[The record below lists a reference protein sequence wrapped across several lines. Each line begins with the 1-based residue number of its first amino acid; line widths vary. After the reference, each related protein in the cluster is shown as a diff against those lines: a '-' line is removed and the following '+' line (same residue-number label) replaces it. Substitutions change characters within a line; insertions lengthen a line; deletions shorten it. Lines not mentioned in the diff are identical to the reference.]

1 MKTFK
6 QALEAYLKSLNEEH
20 TIYVLKGFNYWLD
33 ALDTDLFLGGKT
45 VNSYKNLIEAI
56 QRLSSTTRAVFLLY
70 ENLIYLHDRNMLNA
84 IEVFTQYKLVII
96 ENDYFD
102 SYYPGFR
109 SDIET
114 IKNDFESEEDNIIQK
129 FYCDIQ
135 KIDNTLFMNYNEIP
149 DKEFK
154 TIKLTEVRINF
165 EVDNSLEIELYSN
178 INHLALQG
186 IIFEILNFGKGK
198 ILCEK
203 EGEHGRSIGIIRKKF
218 ESINLFITVKD
229 DFNKHDVE
237 ENDYKEY
244 LEILQRKD
252 PSYNFLGI
260 QIYHDPDENTETK
273 EISQAVIIDRIVKNC
288 MKAQKKEQF
297 RDIFVTAPTGAGKS
311 VMFQIPAIYLAEKS
325 DLVTI
330 VISPLIGL
338 MNDQVNNIQSMTKL
352 AETINSDYTP
362 SQKEN
367 VLEQIKN
374 GDKSILYIS
383 PETLLSNTDI
393 TNLIGDR
400 KIGLLV
406 VDEAHIVSTW
416 GKSFRPDYWYLGE
429 FISRLRKSEKSN
441 QNFPIATFTATA
453 TYGGEDSMYLDI
465 IESLQMTAETFLGR
479 VRRDDIDFEITSKT
493 KEINYQDEKLLV
505 AVDSINKL
513 QKTGEKTL
521 VYVPYRNHIN
531 DIYSRLENQERIG
544 KYSGEMFSGEKN
556 ETLEKIV
563 NGEKNVVLATKAFG
577 MGIDINDIKYVYHF
591 APTGNISDYL
601 QEIGR
606 AARAR
611 GMNGVALT
619 DFFKEDFRY
628 INQLFGMSAIKHTQ
642 VIAVLR
648 KINELYKKH
657 KKRNFLVSPMEF
669 SHIFV
674 DELDTSRIDAQL
686 KTALLIIKK
695 DFELLNSINSIN
707 YIPLI
712 FKPRSMFTNA
722 YFMIKDEFIDT
733 LVSSDNF
740 KYFRKIQM
748 PRDNTYETYGEP
760 VKVEYAG
767 DTYVLDF
774 KNLWEEK
781 YKDLSFASFKYLFYS
796 NSLTNFDFKVNEELI
811 PKTIIEIKFNK
822 INFDDAIIEMSNILN
837 ALKDIFDDIRQSRK
851 HFTVRELSD
860 KLRERLSFKN
870 TYTPDLLAQS
880 MIYILNNIDTGH
892 FVSQNFATYNSQTDK
907 WNIQTVSYETRIK
920 KIIRQAR
927 LSLTSNTNALQIS
940 VKNKNSNK
948 DIRILLAQIIE
959 ILELAE
965 VNIRTGDN
973 PEFFVRVNNSNAIE
987 KIINDKFY
995 KSKTVELVKEKHDNS
1010 TRIMEYFFTQLS
1022 TKEDR
1027 WDFIEQYFLGQL
1039 DITDIKQLKE
1049 TKKLSKKEDV
1059 FITNKVNF
1067 PYSSWEEASSISPDE
1082 FYIINNIPIPT
1093 YFSGEFTLN
1102 NETYPFSYVW
1112 EDRKMIVY
1120 NPEETEKTI
1129 KNTNCEWKVISEQ
1142 DLKIDD
1148 FM

>member
-6 QALEAYLKSLNEEH
+6 QALEIYLKSLNEEN

-33 ALDTDLFLGGKT
+33 SLDADLFLGGKT
-45 VNSYKNLIEAI
+45 VNSYADLKQSIHKLFNT
-56 QRLSSTTRAVFLLY
+56 SRAMFLLY
-70 ENLIYLHDRNMLNA
+70 ENLLYLYDENA
-84 IEVFTQYKLVII
+84 LGSIELLTQYKII
-96 ENDYFD
+96 IVENDYFD
-102 SYYPGFR
+102 GYYPGLY
-109 SDIET
+109 SDIKT
-114 IKNDFESEEDNIIQK
+114 IQEDFESEKDNIIQI

-178 INHLALQG
+178 IDHVALQG

-203 EGEHGRSIGIIRKKF
+203 EGEHGKSIGIIRKKF
-218 ESINLFITVKD
+218 ETINLFITVKD

-237 ENDYKEY
+237 ESDYNEY
-244 LEILQRKD
+244 LEILQRKN
-252 PSYNFLGI
+252 PSYNFLDI
-260 QIYHDPDENTETK
+260 QIYHDPDENTEIK

-288 MKAQKKEQF
+288 MKAQKEEQF

-374 GDKSILYIS
+374 GNKSILYLS

-453 TYGGEDSMYLDI
+453 TYGGEDNMYSDI
-465 IESLQMTAETFLGR
+465 IESLRMTPEPFLGR
-479 VRRDDIDFEITSKT
+479 VRRDDIDFEITNKT
-493 KEINYQDEKLLV
+493 REINYQDEKLLV

-521 VYVPYRNHIN
+521 VYVPYRRHIEE
-531 DIYSRLENQERIG
+531 IYSRLENKDKIG
-544 KYSGEMFSGEKN
+544 KYSGQMCSGKKN

-591 APTGNISDYL
+591 APTGNISDYI

-606 AARAR
+606 AARSR

-628 INQLFGMSAIKHTQ
+628 INQLFGMSAIKHWQ
-642 VIAVLR
+642 VIAVLS
-648 KINELYKKH
+648 KINELYKKYRQ
-657 KKRNFLVSPMEF
+657 RNFLVSPMEF
-669 SHIFV
+669 SHIFAN
-674 DELDTSRIDAQL
+674 ESDTSKIDAQL

-695 DFELLNSINSIN
+695 DFELLNSSN

-722 YFMIKDEFIDT
+722 YFIIKDGFVDKLE
-733 LVSSDNF
+733 SSDNF

-748 PRDNTYETYGEP
+748 PRYHMHETNTTP
-760 VKVEYAG
+760 VKVEYG
-767 DTYVLDF
+767 GKTYVLDF
-774 KNLWEEK
+774 KKMWEEK
-781 YKDLSFASFKYLFYS
+781 YKDLSFASFKYSFYNNELS
-796 NSLTNFDFKVNEELI
+796 NFDFKVNEELI
-811 PKTIIEIKFNK
+811 PKTIIEIKFDK
-822 INFDDAIIEMSNILN
+822 INFDDAIAEMSIVLN
-837 ALKDIFDDIRQSRK
+837 ALKDIFDDIRQSGK
-851 HFTVRELSD
+851 HFTVQDLAK
-860 KLRERLSFKN
+860 KLKARYSFKN
-870 TYTPDLLAQS
+870 EYTPDLLAQS
-880 MIYILNNIDTGH
+880 MIYILNNIDTSNG
-892 FVSQNFATYNSQTDK
+892 SRKDFATYNSQTDK
-907 WNIQTVSYETRIK
+907 WNIQTASYETRIK
-920 KIIRQAR
+920 KIKKQAR
-927 LSLTSNTNALQIS
+927 SSLISNTNALQIS

-948 DIRILLAQIIE
+948 DIKVLLAQILE

-987 KIINDKFY
+987 KIINQKSY
-995 KSKTVELVKEKHDNS
+995 TSKTVELAKEKHNNS
-1010 TRIMEYFFTQLS
+1010 TKIMEYFFTQLS
-1022 TKEDR
+1022 TNKDR
-1027 WDFIEQYFLGQL
+1027 WDFIEQYFLGHL
-1039 DITDIKQLKE
+1039 DTTDIKQLKDVQRQ
-1049 TKKLSKKEDV
+1049 SRKESV
-1059 FITNKVNF
+1059 SITNKVKF
-1067 PYSSWEEASSISPDE
+1067 PYSNWEEASSISPDE
-1082 FYIINNIPIPT
+1082 FYIINEIPIPT

-1112 EDRKMIVY
+1112 EDRKIIVY
-1120 NPEETEKTI
+1120 NPEETEKSI
-1129 KNTNCEWKVISEQ
+1129 KNTNCEWKIISEQ
-1142 DLKIDD
+1142 DLKLSD

>member
-6 QALEAYLKSLNEEH
+6 QALEVYLKSLNEEH

-33 ALDTDLFLGGKT
+33 DLDTDLFLGGKT
-45 VNSYKNLIEAI
+45 VNSYMNLKESI
-56 QRLSSTTRAVFLLY
+56 QGLSSMTRAMFLLY
-70 ENLIYLHDRNMLNA
+70 ENLLYLYDQNA
-84 IEVFTQYKLVII
+84 LGSIEFFTQYKFIII

-109 SDIET
+109 TDLET

-135 KIDNTLFMNYNEIP
+135 KIDNTLFMNFNEIP

-154 TIKLTEVRINF
+154 TIKLTEVGINF
-165 EVDNSLEIELYSN
+165 EVDNNLEIELYSN

-203 EGEHGRSIGIIRKKF
+203 EGEYGKSIGIIRKKF
-218 ESINLFITVKD
+218 ETINIFITVKD

-237 ENDYKEY
+237 ESDYKEY
-244 LEILQRKD
+244 LEILQRKN
-252 PSYNFLGI
+252 PSYNFLDI
-260 QIYHDPDENTETK
+260 QIYHAPDENTETK

-288 MKAQKKEQF
+288 MKAQKEEQF

-374 GDKSILYIS
+374 GDKSILYLS

-453 TYGGEDSMYLDI
+453 TYGSEDNMYFDI
-465 IESLQMTAETFLGR
+465 IESLKMTAETFLGR
-479 VRRDDIDFEITSKT
+479 VRRDDIDFEITNKT

-505 AVDSINKL
+505 AIDSINKL

-521 VYVPYRNHIN
+521 VYVPYRRHID
-531 DIYSRLENQERIG
+531 DIYSRLENQEKIG

-606 AARAR
+606 AARER

-628 INQLFGMSAIKHTQ
+628 INQLFGMSAIKHWQ
-642 VIAVLR
+642 VIAVLS

-669 SHIFV
+669 SHIFAN
-674 DELDTSRIDAQL
+674 ESDTSRIDAQL

-695 DFELLNSINSIN
+695 DFELLNSSN

-712 FKPRSMFTNA
+712 FKPRSIFTNA
-722 YFMIKDEFIDT
+722 YFMIKDGFVDK

-748 PRDNTYETYGEP
+748 PRNHTYETYTNP
-760 VKVEYAG
+760 VKVEYDG
-767 DTYVLDF
+767 ETYVLDF
-774 KNLWEEK
+774 KKMWEEK
-781 YKDLSFASFKYLFYS
+781 YKDLSFASFKYSFYNNELS
-796 NSLTNFDFKVNEELI
+796 NFDFRVNEELI
-811 PKTIIEIKFNK
+811 PKTIIEIKFDK
-822 INFDDAIIEMSNILN
+822 INFDDAIVEMSNILN

-851 HFTVRELSD
+851 HFTVRELAN

-892 FVSQNFATYNSQTDK
+892 HVSKNFATYNSQTDK
-907 WNIQTVSYETRIK
+907 WNIQTASYETRIK

-927 LSLTSNTNALQIS
+927 LSLTGNINAIQIS
-940 VKNKNSNK
+940 VKNRNSNK
-948 DIRILLAQIIE
+948 DIRVLLAQIIE

-1022 TKEDR
+1022 TKKDR
-1027 WDFIEQYFLGQL
+1027 WDFIEQYFLGHL
-1039 DITDIKQLKE
+1039 DTTDIKQLKDVQRE
-1049 TKKLSKKEDV
+1049 SKKESV
-1059 FITNKVNF
+1059 SIANKVKF
-1067 PYSSWEEASSISPDE
+1067 PYSNWEEASSISPDE
-1082 FYIINNIPIPT
+1082 FYIINEIPIPT

-1112 EDRKMIVY
+1112 EDRKIIVY
-1120 NPEETEKTI
+1120 NPEETEKSI
-1129 KNTNCEWKVISEQ
+1129 KNTNSEWKIISEQ
-1142 DLKIDD
+1142 DLKLSD

>member
-6 QALEAYLKSLNEEH
+6 QALEIYFKSLNEEN

-33 ALDTDLFLGGKT
+33 SLDADLFLGGKT
-45 VNSYKNLIEAI
+45 TNSYENLKQSI
-56 QRLSSTTRAVFLLY
+56 QELSSTSRAMFLLY
-70 ENLIYLHDRNMLNA
+70 ENLIYLYDKNA
-84 IEVFTQYKLVII
+84 LGAIKLFTQYKII
-96 ENDYFD
+96 IVENDYFD
-102 SYYPGFR
+102 GYYPGVY
-109 SDIET
+109 SSVEI
-114 IKNDFESEEDNIIQK
+114 IKDDFESEEDNIIQR

-135 KIDNTLFMNYNEIP
+135 KINNNLFINYNEIP
-149 DKEFK
+149 DMEFK
-154 TIKLTEVRINF
+154 TIKLTELKIDF
-165 EVDNSLEIELYSN
+165 EVDNSLEIDFYSN
-178 INHLALQG
+178 INNTALQG
-186 IIFEILNFGKGK
+186 VIFEILNNGKGS

-203 EGEHGRSIGIIRKKF
+203 GGENGRGLEILRKKF
-218 ESINLFITVKD
+218 NNTNLIITVKD
-229 DFNKHDVE
+229 NFNEHEVE
-237 ENDYKEY
+237 DSNYKEY
-244 LEILQRKD
+244 LKILQRKKSAYD
-252 PSYNFLGI
+252 FLDI
-260 QIYHDPDENTETK
+260 QIYNDPDENTETK
-273 EISQAVIIDRIVKNC
+273 EISQAVIIDRIVNNC
-288 MKAQKKEQF
+288 LKSQKGEKF
-297 RDIFVTAPTGAGKS
+297 RDVFVTAPTGAGKS

-352 AETINSDYTP
+352 AATINSDYTP

-669 SHIFV
+669 SHIFA

-695 DFELLNSINSIN
+695 DFELLNSIN

-811 PKTIIEIKFNK
+811 PKTIIEIKFNN
-822 INFDDAIIEMSNILN
+822 INFKNAIADISNVLN
-837 ALKDIFDDIRQSRK
+837 VLRDIFDDIRQSRK
-851 HFTVRELSD
+851 HFTVRELSN
-860 KLRERLSFKN
+860 KLRENLVFKS

-880 MIYILNNIDTGH
+880 IIYILNNIETGN
-892 FVSQNFATYNSQTDK
+892 FAPKDFATYNSQTDK
-907 WNIQTVSYETRIK
+907 WNIQNASYEIRIK
-920 KIIRQAR
+920 KIIKQAK
-927 LSLTSNTNALQIS
+927 LSLISDTIAIQIS
-940 VKNKNSNK
+940 AKNSNK
-948 DIRILLAQIIE
+948 DIRVLLAQILE

-1010 TRIMEYFFTQLS
+1010 TKIMEYFFTQLS
-1022 TKEDR
+1022 TKKDR
-1027 WDFIEQYFLGQL
+1027 WDFIEQFFLGQL
-1039 DITDIKQLKE
+1039 DFQDIEKQKE
-1049 TKKLSKKEDV
+1049 SKRNLRKEV
-1059 FITNKVNF
+1059 VSIISKVKF
-1067 PYSSWEEASSISPDE
+1067 PYSNWKEATSITADA
-1082 FYIINNIPIPT
+1082 FYLDNNIPIPT

-1102 NETYPFSYVW
+1102 NEQYPFSYVW
-1112 EDRKMIVY
+1112 EDRKIIVY
-1120 NPEETEKTI
+1120 DSNETKSFI
-1129 KNTNCEWKVISEQ
+1129 NSTNCDWKIISEE
-1142 DLKIDD
+1142 DLKISD

>member
-6 QALEAYLKSLNEEH
+6 QALEIYLKSLNEEN

-33 ALDTDLFLGGKT
+33 SLDADLFLGGKT
-45 VNSYKNLIEAI
+45 VNAYADLKQSI
-56 QRLSSTTRAVFLLY
+56 QKLFNTSRAMFLLY
-70 ENLIYLHDRNMLNA
+70 ENLLYLYDENA
-84 IEVFTQYKLVII
+84 LGSIELFTQYKII
-96 ENDYFD
+96 IVENDYFD
-102 SYYPGFR
+102 GYYPGFY
-109 SDIET
+109 SDIKT
-114 IKNDFESEEDNIIQK
+114 IQEDFESEKDNIIQR

-135 KIDNTLFMNYNEIP
+135 KIDKTIFINYNEMPVI
-149 DKEFK
+149 EFK
-154 TIKLTEVRINF
+154 TIKLTEVRIDF
-165 EVDNSLEIELYSN
+165 EVDKSLEIELYSN

-218 ESINLFITVKD
+218 ETINLFITVKD

-237 ENDYKEY
+237 ESDYKEY
-244 LEILQRKD
+244 LEILQRKN
-252 PSYNFLGI
+252 PSYNFLDI
-260 QIYHDPDENTETK
+260 QIYHNPAENTETK

-288 MKAQKKEQF
+288 MKAQKEEQF
-297 RDIFVTAPTGAGKS
+297 QDIFVTAPTGAGKS

-325 DLVTI
+325 NLVTI

-374 GDKSILYIS
+374 GDKSILYLS

-400 KIGLLV
+400 EIGLLV
-406 VDEAHIVSTW
+406 VDEAHIISTW

-441 QNFPIATFTATA
+441 QNFPIATFTATS
-453 TYGGEDSMYLDI
+453 TYGGEDNMYSDI
-465 IESLQMTAETFLGR
+465 IESLIMTPELFLGR
-479 VRRDDIDFEITSKT
+479 VRRDDIDFEITSKIKDT
-493 KEINYQDEKLLV
+493 NYQDEKLSV

-521 VYVPYRNHIN
+521 VYVPYRRHIEE
-531 DIYSRLENQERIG
+531 IYSRLENQDKIG
-544 KYSGEMFSGEKN
+544 KYSGEMRSGEKN

-591 APTGNISDYL
+591 APTGNISDYI

-628 INQLFGMSAIKHTQ
+628 INQLFGMSAIKHWQ
-642 VIAVLR
+642 VIAVLS

-669 SHIFV
+669 SHIFAN
-674 DELDTSRIDAQL
+674 ESDTSRIDAQL

-695 DFELLNSINSIN
+695 DFELLNSSN

-722 YFMIKDEFIDT
+722 YFIIKDGFVDK

-748 PRDNTYETYGEP
+748 PRYHTHETNTTP
-760 VKVEYAG
+760 VKVEYG
-767 DTYVLDF
+767 GETYVLDF
-774 KNLWEEK
+774 KKMWEEK
-781 YKDLSFASFKYLFYS
+781 YKDLSFASFKYSFYNNELS
-796 NSLTNFDFKVNEELI
+796 DFDFKVNEELI
-811 PKTIIEIKFNK
+811 PKTIIEIKFDK
-822 INFDDAIIEMSNILN
+822 INFDDAIAEMSIVLN
-837 ALKDIFDDIRQSRK
+837 ELKDIFDDIRQSGK
-851 HFTVRELSD
+851 HFTVRELAD
-860 KLRERLSFKN
+860 KLRERSSFKN

-880 MIYILNNIDTGH
+880 MIYILNNIDT
-892 FVSQNFATYNSQTDK
+892 SNRSRKDFATYNSQTDK
-907 WNIQTVSYETRIK
+907 WNIQTASYETRIK
-920 KIIRQAR
+920 KIIKQAR
-927 LSLTSNTNALQIS
+927 SSLISNTNALQIS

-948 DIRILLAQIIE
+948 DIKVLLAQILE

-973 PEFFVRVNNSNAIE
+973 PEFFVRVNNTNAIE

-995 KSKTVELVKEKHDNS
+995 KSKTVELAKEKHDNS
-1010 TRIMEYFFTQLS
+1010 TRIMEYFFTKIS
-1022 TKEDR
+1022 TKKDR
-1027 WDFIEQYFLGQL
+1027 WDFIEQFFLGQL
-1039 DITDIKQLKE
+1039 DFMDIEKQKESKRNLRKEVVSITRKE
-1049 TKKLSKKEDV
+1049 E
-1059 FITNKVNF
+1059 F
-1067 PYSSWEEASSISPDE
+1067 PYSNWKEATSITADE
-1082 FYIINNIPIPT
+1082 FYLNNDIPIPT
-1093 YFSGEFTLN
+1093 YFSGEFTIN
-1102 NETYPFSYVW
+1102 NEQHPFSYVW
-1112 EDRKMIVY
+1112 EDRKIIVY
-1120 NPEETEKTI
+1120 DSKETQI
-1129 KNTNCEWKVISEQ
+1129 SINITNCDWKIIAEE
-1142 DLKIDD
+1142 DLKISD